1 MPIATVNGIP
11 INYTVKGSGQLVVM
25 IMGTGSP
32 GRVWDLH
39 QTPALVKAGYRVCTF
54 DNRGISPSYEAAH
67 GMTIND
73 LVADTAGLIKQLGGP
88 AYLVGTSMG
97 ARVAAEV
104 ALAHPE
110 LVSKAVLMG
119 GHGRFD
125 QFQRTLS
132 AGERELDQNGV
143 KLPAKY
149 QAAVTAV
156 MNLSPAT
163 LADERAARDW
173 LDIFEFTIGAPSAG
187 VKAQR
192 RMDREFNRVDAYR
205 GIRVPVLGMAF
216 ADDRMIPPYLT
227 EEVAQAIPGAR
238 YVSIPD
244 TGHYGYLEK
253 PELVNQAMLDFF
265 SAS

>member
-11 INYTVKGSGQLVVM
+11 LNYQVKGSGPLVVM

-54 DNRGISPSYEAAH
+54 DNRGIAPSYESAN
-67 GMTIND
+67 GISMND

-88 AYLVGTSMG
+88 ALVAGTSMG
-97 ARVAAEV
+97 SRVAAEL

-125 QFQRTLS
+125 QFQKVLS
-132 AGERELDQNGV
+132 AGERELDQSGV

-149 QAAVTAV
+149 QAAITAAL
-156 MNLSPAT
+156 NLSPAT
-163 LADERAARDW
+163 MADERAARDW
-173 LDIFEFTIGAPSAG
+173 LDIFEFT
-187 VKAQR
+187 
-192 RMDREFNRVDAYR
+192 
-205 GIRVPVLGMAF
+205 VPVLGMAF
-216 ADDRMIPPYLT
+216 ADDKMIPPYLT
-227 EEVAQAIPGAR
+227 KEVTDVIPGAK
-238 YVSIPD
+238 YVEIPD

-253 PELVNQAMLDFF
+253 PELVNRALIDFF
-265 SAS
+265 AGSTPA